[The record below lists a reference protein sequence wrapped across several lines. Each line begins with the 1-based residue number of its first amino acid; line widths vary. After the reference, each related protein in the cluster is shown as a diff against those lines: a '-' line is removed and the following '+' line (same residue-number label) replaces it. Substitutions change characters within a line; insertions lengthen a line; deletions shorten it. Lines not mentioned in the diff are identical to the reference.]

1 MAADTEQVATVAR
14 VGRASPRGMGA
25 LFQALT
31 TREWLSLA
39 VVSAEEG
46 SRAWWLVQ
54 ELEKVAAQSHRPV
67 RTLNV
72 LEVTLARAA
81 AMAHAL
87 SPEKL
92 RAPDAPERY
101 LVATDSPLLNPAAM
115 GVIAA
120 CDGVVL
126 LLQEGRTP
134 IPGARRLIDFIG
146 RERLMGAVLG
156 SW

>member
-1 MAADTEQVATVAR
+1 MAADTDQVAR
-14 VGRASPRGMGA
+14 VARLGRASPRGMGA
-25 LFQALT
+25 LFQTLT

-54 ELEKVAAQSHRPV
+54 ELEQVAVQSHRHV

-126 LLQEGRTP
+126 LLHEGCTP